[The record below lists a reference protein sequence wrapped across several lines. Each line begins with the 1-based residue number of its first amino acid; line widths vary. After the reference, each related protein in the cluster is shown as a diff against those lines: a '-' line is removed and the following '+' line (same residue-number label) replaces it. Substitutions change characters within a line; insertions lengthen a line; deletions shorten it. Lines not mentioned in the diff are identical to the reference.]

1 MYYIPVAV
9 SKKKNDWSFL
19 SVGAY
24 LELSR
29 KPLKLVSA
37 IFYFST
43 KKTSKTMK
51 NAFYFISKALFVL
64 EMFMIL
70 YFFPLLSILS
80 RFKTTNKSGIIY
92 DTMNCLT

>member
-51 NAFYFISKALFVL
+51 NAFCFISKALFVL

-70 YFFPLLSILS
+70 YFFS
-80 RFKTTNKSGIIY
+80 
-92 DTMNCLT
+92 LTFHTFQIQNDK